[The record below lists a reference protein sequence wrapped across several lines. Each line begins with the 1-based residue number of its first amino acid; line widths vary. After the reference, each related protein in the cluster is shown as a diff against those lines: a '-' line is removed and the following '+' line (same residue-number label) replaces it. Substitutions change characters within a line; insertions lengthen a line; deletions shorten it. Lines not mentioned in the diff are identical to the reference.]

1 MKPIVKL
8 AFFSAFFS
16 FIYLLLEQFGIV
28 RFGTCYMYSV
38 NSYIEEYKNIEKMG
52 EYKTV
57 ITLSTTYSRL
67 PKILPVLKALL
78 DQTVRVDTIYLTV
91 CGKKEEIDQV
101 LLEKIK
107 KITTLVEMNKCKHEL
122 SSQLYTA
129 LVREGDEETRIITL
143 SDDIIYGKDFIET
156 LLEHS
161 QNSDKIVYIKG
172 INQGIENHI
181 DLRKGAL
188 FKTKY
193 FGSDF
198 IQDLEYKNRNWI
210 NEYLQTSVYSK
221 NIPLEGIEYS
231 ENLNLI

>member
-8 AFFSAFFS
+8 AFFSALFS
-16 FIYLLLEQFGIV
+16 FIYLLLEQFGLV
-28 RFGTCYMYSV
+28 RFGACYMYSV
-38 NSYIEEYKNIEKMG
+38 HSYLEEYKNIERMG
-52 EYKTV
+52 EDRVV

-67 PKILPVLKALL
+67 PKILPVLKSLL

-91 CGKKEEIDQV
+91 CGKKEEIDEFV
-101 LLEKIK
+101 LEKIK
-107 KITTLVEMNKCKHEL
+107 KIATLVEMNNCKHEL

-129 LVREGDEETRIITL
+129 LVREGDEETGIITV

-156 LLEHS
+156 LLDQANH
-161 QNSDKIVYIKG
+161 SDKIVYIKG
-172 INQGIENHI
+172 VEIEKHI

-198 IQDLEYKNRNWI
+198 VQDLEYKNRNWI
-210 NEYLQTSVYSK
+210 NEYLQTSIYSK
-221 NIPLEGIEYS
+221 HIPLEGIEYS
-231 ENLNLI
+231 SNLATI